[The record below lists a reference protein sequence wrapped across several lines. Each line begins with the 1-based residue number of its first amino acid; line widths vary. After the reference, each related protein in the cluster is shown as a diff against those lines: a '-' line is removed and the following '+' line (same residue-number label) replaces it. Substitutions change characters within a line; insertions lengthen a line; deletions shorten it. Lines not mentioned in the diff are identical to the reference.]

1 LDRCLRVKRI
11 TLDHGEI
18 SGGEAMIN
26 KRPRALLSAR
36 ALRLM
41 GTVIAVAISAATGA
55 FARATPSLA
64 AASPPHIML
73 IVMENE
79 GYAQI
84 IGNTQ
89 APYINSLASTYASAT
104 NWYGLQDSSLAD
116 YVALVSGTTG
126 TYSAPT
132 LIGELASRSIS
143 WKAYMEDMPSVC
155 YTGKGIGNYSKLHNP
170 FVYFKSIRNTTL
182 CNQVV
187 PFSPAFGTDLSS
199 NTAPDFMWVTPNEC
213 DDMNSKC
220 SPLNNPIKQGD
231 QWLQTTVPTVL
242 KSQWYAAGG
251 TIVITWDSATKADQ
265 SGWNT
270 GSGGHVPT
278 IVISAKSSGTFALGG
293 NHYGTLRAIEEAY
306 AVGLLGASATAANG
320 DLTPAFG

>member
-1 LDRCLRVKRI
+1 MI
-11 TLDHGEI
+11 T
-18 SGGEAMIN
+18 
-26 KRPRALLSAR
+26 KRPGALSAR
-36 ALRLM
+36 AIRLS
-41 GTVIAVAISAATGA
+41 GSALALAVSAATGA
-55 FARATPSLA
+55 FTGATPSLA
-64 AASPPHIML
+64 STSVPHIML

-79 GYAQI
+79 GYSQI
-84 IGNTQ
+84 IGNPQ

-116 YVALVSGTTG
+116 YVALLSGTTG

-132 LIGELASRSIS
+132 LVGELATASPAPIS

-170 FVYFKSIRNTTL
+170 FVYFKSVRNSSL
-182 CNQVV
+182 CKQVV
-187 PFSPAFGTDLSS
+187 PFSPAFGSDLSG

-220 SPLNNPIKQGD
+220 SPLDNYIKQGD
-231 QWLQTTVPTVL
+231 QWLQTTIPTVL
-242 KSQWYAAGG
+242 NSQWYAAGG
-251 TIVITWDSATKADQ
+251 KIVITWDSATKTDK

-270 GSGGHVPT
+270 GSGGHVTT
-278 IVISAKSSGTFALGG
+278 IVISARSSGSFSSGG

-306 AVGLLGASATAANG
+306 GVGLLGASATSANG

>member
-1 LDRCLRVKRI
+1 MTNWGTGAVRSVRRFRSIV
-11 TLDHGEI
+11 
-18 SGGEAMIN
+18 A
-26 KRPRALLSAR
+26 AL
-36 ALRLM
+36 
-41 GTVIAVAISAATGA
+41 AVAGIAAATCA
-55 FARATPSLA
+55 FAGATPSLA
-64 AASPPHIML
+64 ANPPPHIML

-84 IGNTQ
+84 IGNSH

-104 NWYGLQDSSLAD
+104 KWYGLQDSSLAD
-116 YVALVSGTTG
+116 YIALISGATG

-132 LIGELASRSIS
+132 LIGELANASIS

-170 FVYFKSIRNTTL
+170 FVYFKSIRTTAL

-187 PFSPAFGTDLSS
+187 PFSPAFGNDLSS
-199 NTAPDFMWVTPNEC
+199 NTAPDFMWVSPNEC

-220 SPLNNPIKQGD
+220 SPLNNYIEQGD
-231 QWLQTTVPTVL
+231 QWLQKTIPTVL

-251 TIVITWDSATKADQ
+251 TIIVTWDSATKADQ

-270 GSGGHVPT
+270 GTGGHVPT
-278 IVISAKSSGTFALGG
+278 IVISAKSSGMFSLGG

-306 AVGLLGASATAANG
+306 GVGLLGASATATNG

>member
-1 LDRCLRVKRI
+1 MI
-11 TLDHGEI
+11 T
-18 SGGEAMIN
+18 GGTGVVRGTRRS
-26 KRPRALLSAR
+26 RPIGAGLA
-36 ALRLM
+36 A
-41 GTVIAVAISAATGA
+41 AVAAATCAVAG
-55 FARATPSLA
+55 ATPSLA
-64 AASPPHIML
+64 AATPAPHIML

-89 APYINSLASTYASAT
+89 APYINSLASEYASAT
-104 NWYGLQDSSLAD
+104 KWYGLQDSSLAD
-116 YVALVSGTTG
+116 YIALISGTTG

-132 LIGELASRSIS
+132 LIGELANASIS

-170 FVYFKSIRNTTL
+170 FVYFKSIRSTAL

-187 PFSPAFGTDLSS
+187 PFSPAVGNDLSS
-199 NTAPDFMWVTPNEC
+199 STAPDFMWVSPNEC

-220 SPLNNPIKQGD
+220 SPLNNYIKQGD
-231 QWLQTTVPTVL
+231 QWLQATIPTVL
-242 KSQWYAAGG
+242 KSSWYAAGG
-251 TIVITWDSATKADQ
+251 TIIITWDSATKTDK

-278 IVISAKSSGTFALGG
+278 IVISAKSSGTFSLGG

-306 AVGLLGASATAANG
+306 GVGLLGASATAANG